1 MIYIRSKD
9 ITLYPV
15 RTPPARIKN
24 TGWGKSHGKKGAR
37 YRPSKN
43 SIGVGYAKYKRHKTA
58 FEHHRPM
65 G

>member
-9 ITLYPV
+9 ITPYPV
-15 RTPPARIKN
+15 RTSPTGIKN
-24 TGWGKSHGKKGAR
+24 VGWGESHGNKGAR
-37 YRPSKN
+37 YKPPRH